1 MNLLIV
7 EDNPDMRRLIK
18 SVVEDLA
25 ESICECSD
33 GAQALEAFNK
43 QQPDWVLMDLQMR
56 EVDGLVATREIK
68 SADPA
73 ARVIILTDY
82 DDEHLREAARVAGA
96 CEYVVKEN
104 LNEIRRLLQS
114 RPI

>member
-7 EDNPDMRRLIK
+7 EDNRDMRRLIK
-18 SVVEDLA
+18 SLVEDLA
-25 ESICECSD
+25 DTICECSD

-43 QQPDWVLMDLQMR
+43 QQPDWVLMDLQMPD
-56 EVDGLVATREIK
+56 VDGFAATRQIK

-73 ARVIILTDY
+73 ARVIIVTDY
-82 DDEHLREAARVAGA
+82 DDVHLREAASAAGA

-104 LNEIRRLLQS
+104 LIDIRRLLQ
-114 RPI
+114 R